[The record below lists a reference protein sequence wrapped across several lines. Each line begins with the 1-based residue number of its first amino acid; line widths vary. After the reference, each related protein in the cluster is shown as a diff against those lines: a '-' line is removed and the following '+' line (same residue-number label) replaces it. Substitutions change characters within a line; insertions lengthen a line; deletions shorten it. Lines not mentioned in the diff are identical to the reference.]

1 MTGGLGIITDDDAVL
16 QPPPELFPT
25 GVALPE
31 TPTLSCWKG
40 EITGD
45 GSFLSITLAGGDTL
59 LLPVLEGAGGGG
71 EHLDVLTLLGLLPGT
86 LEALELL
93 EPPPLPPP
101 TPPRLC
107 CCCCCCCCC

>member
-1 MTGGLGIITDDDAVL
+1 VTGGLGIITDDDAVL

-31 TPTLSCWKG
+31 TPTRSCWKG
-40 EITGD
+40 DITGD

-71 EHLDVLTLLGLLPGT
+71 EHLDVFTLLGLLPGT
-86 LEALELL
+86 LEGLELL
-93 EPPPLPPP
+93 EPLPLPPP
-101 TPPRLC
+101 TPARLC
-107 CCCCCCCCC
+107 CCCCCCC